1 MDMAL
6 VIHTII
12 GGIIISQGLR
22 MVYNKPSLLVAR
34 AVLNIELFHYTE
46 NRIFYPKPCLS
57 N

>member
-12 GGIIISQGLR
+12 GGIIISQGIR

-57 N
+57 S